1 MTRTFPP
8 TTSILCPAHTLLF
21 FSFDSGG
28 NLCMSL
34 FLFFSSSS
42 SSSSLVF
49 SQGPHFRMMFFS
61 LRFSLL
67 LLLSLILMRTG
78 RVDDTS
84 TRWKYTYYRITPEV
98 RGVPAE
104 GSPFSVKGSSPAN
117 TRYTVEIR
125 GGVPSTGRLKSN
137 TGIGASSFVA
147 VQRVTLLFT
156 HSVCNP
162 SFTILRLY

>member
-1 MTRTFPP
+1 M
-8 TTSILCPAHTLLF
+8 SLLLF
-21 FSFDSGG
+21 F
-28 NLCMSL
+28 
-34 FLFFSSSS
+34 SSS

-49 SQGPHFRMMFFS
+49 SQGPHFRMMFFC

-84 TRWKYTYYRITPEV
+84 TRWKYTYYRNTPEV

-137 TGIGASSFVA
+137 TGRWLAALSLSSVLRF
-147 VQRVTLLFT
+147 TLLFI

-162 SFTILRLY
+162 LLNVVFANDDG

>member
-1 MTRTFPP
+1 MALTHSTF
-8 TTSILCPAHTLLF
+8 LLF
-21 FSFDSGG
+21 RECGG

-34 FLFFSSSS
+34 FLFFSSPSS
-42 SSSSLVF
+42 PSLVF

-61 LRFSLL
+61 LRFSLS

-98 RGVPAE
+98 LRGVPAE
-104 GSPFSVKGSSPAN
+104 GSRFSVKGSSPAN
-117 TRYTVEIR
+117 TRYTVEIH

-137 TGIGASSFVA
+137 TGRWLAALSLSSVLLYFLSTASATPF
-147 VQRVTLLFT
+147 
-156 HSVCNP
+156 
-162 SFTILRLY
+162 